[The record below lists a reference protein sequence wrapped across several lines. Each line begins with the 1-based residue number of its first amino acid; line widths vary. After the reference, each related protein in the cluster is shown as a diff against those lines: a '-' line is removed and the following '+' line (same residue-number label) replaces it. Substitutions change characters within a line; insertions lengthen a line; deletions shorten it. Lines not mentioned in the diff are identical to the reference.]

1 MNEEQSEIIVLI
13 FRLKVANYGNFI
25 RGLVTKYGVA
35 ADSWL
40 SPHGGKASQAFFS
53 RLTKKNS
60 ILVNQ
65 GEIHKV
71 S

>member
-35 ADSWL
+35 PHSW
-40 SPHGGKASQAFFS
+40 PS
-53 RLTKKNS
+53 RVVTSCYEQTGRQSAVNFLLLTIRKDFD
-60 ILVNQ
+60 
-65 GEIHKV
+65 
-71 S
+71 